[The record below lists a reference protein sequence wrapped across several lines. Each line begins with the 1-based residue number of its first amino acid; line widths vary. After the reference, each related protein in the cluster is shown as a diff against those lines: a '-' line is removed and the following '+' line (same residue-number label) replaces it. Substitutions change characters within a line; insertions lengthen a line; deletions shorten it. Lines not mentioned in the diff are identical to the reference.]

1 MMSKNTVDVYFNS
14 NVYRKYS
21 KDYSITLWHA
31 IINKSQYEPVAN
43 IYEYCAVN
51 GSLVG
56 IDNSFGITID
66 DDNKTITTLIDG
78 LVYRMSEVIMEIP
91 ADLYAV
97 FNDLAPYCSH
107 QITVTTSS
115 FPSSTNLW

>member
-14 NVYRKYS
+14 NVYRKYN
-21 KDYSITLWHA
+21 KDYSIALWHA
-31 IINKSQYEPVAN
+31 IVNKDQHEPVAN
-43 IYEYCAVN
+43 VYEYYAMN
-51 GSLVG
+51 GSLVR
-56 IDNSFGITID
+56 IDNSFGITMD
-66 DDNKTITTLIDG
+66 DNNKTITTHIDG

-97 FNDLAPYCSH
+97 FNDLSPYCSH

-115 FPSSTNLW
+115 FPSFTDL